1 MNFIIHNWFKL
12 AVLLVLLFVAWV
24 TYQATVVIPRH
35 RESEAVLNKQLLTE
49 EKQRLKQEQIDNLA
63 LCFAEAERKKNDS
76 ILYWDAYMK
85 KTCVRNSNTNVE
97 ELKLIR
103 DCLKGGVSEEDKAIV
118 EEKQDRAECIKI
130 YPQN

>member
-85 KTCVRNSNTNVE
+85 KTCVGNSNTLSGDRE
-97 ELKLIR
+97 RR
-103 DCLKGGVSEEDKAIV
+103 DCLKGGVQEEDKAIG